1 MAARSLLASR
11 DYRRILDL
19 AAEIVAGAGER
30 SPWARVAAELN
41 DSLHATTTVYH
52 AGFDIRRR
60 TVRGLEW
67 APASA
72 SWIAW
77 EAHARECGEDYPL
90 TSVCAEATLLEPL
103 TISDLMGDLRWFDT
117 ACYATIRRNTD
128 GSTRH
133 LALTLPAPRGVAR
146 AFLVRR
152 SGADYRPREREFAR
166 VLQPLLLGLDRHL
179 RELRRLRDRLA
190 TIPAADPG
198 APPAGD
204 PGLTPRELTVL
215 GLVSEGLTAGTTGRR
230 LGISPHTVNKHL
242 ENAYRKLDARDRI
255 TAVLRARD
263 LRLLPAPGRGRSP
276 GPNAPTDTIGS

>member
-1 MAARSLLASR
+1 MGARSLLASR
-11 DYRRILDL
+11 DYQRILDL
-19 AAEIVAGAGER
+19 TAEIVAGACEK

-41 DSLHATTTVYH
+41 DCLRGTTTVYH

-60 TVRGLEW
+60 TTQGLEW

-77 EAHARECGEDYPL
+77 EAHTRECGEDYPL
-90 TSVCAEATLLEPL
+90 TPVCAEATLLEPL
-103 TISDLMGDLRWFDT
+103 TISDLMGDLRWFGT
-117 ACYATIRRNTD
+117 ACYAAIRRNTD

-133 LALTLPAPRGVAR
+133 LAVTLPAPRGIAR

-166 VLQPLLLGLDRHL
+166 VLQPLLIGLDRHL
-179 RELRRLRDRLA
+179 RELNRLRAQVA
-190 TIPAADPG
+190 TIPAA
-198 APPAGD
+198 ASPAGN

-215 GLVSEGLTAGTTGRR
+215 GLVSEGLTAATAARR

-242 ENAYRKLDARDRI
+242 ENSYRKLDARDRT

-263 LRLLPAPGRGRSP
+263 LRLLPRPADLWR
-276 GPNAPTDTIGS
+276 

>member
-1 MAARSLLASR
+1 MGARSLLASR
-11 DYRRILDL
+11 DYQRILDL
-19 AAEIVAGAGER
+19 TAEIVAGACVQ

-41 DSLHATTTVYH
+41 DCLHGTTTVYH

-60 TVRGLEW
+60 TTLGLEW

-90 TSVCAEATLLEPL
+90 TPVCAESTLLEPV
-103 TISDLMGDLRWFDT
+103 TISDLMSDLRWFDT
-117 ACYATIRRNTD
+117 ACYAAIRRNTD

-133 LALTLPAPRGVAR
+133 LALTLPAPRGIAR

-166 VLQPLLLGLDRHL
+166 VLQPLLIGLDRHL
-179 RELRRLRDRLA
+179 RELNRLRAQVA
-190 TIPAADPG
+190 TYSAAG
-198 APPAGD
+198 TTAPSAGN

-215 GLVSEGLTAGTTGRR
+215 GLVSEGLTAATAARR

-242 ENAYRKLDARDRI
+242 ENSYRKLDARDRT

-263 LRLLPAPGRGRSP
+263 LRLLRPSRL
-276 GPNAPTDTIGS
+276 D

>member
-1 MAARSLLASR
+1 MGARSLLATR
-11 DYRRILDL
+11 DYQRILDL
-19 AAEIVAGAGER
+19 IAEIVAGACAQ

-41 DSLHATTTVYH
+41 DCLRGTTTVYH
-52 AGFDIRRR
+52 AGFDVRRR
-60 TVRGLEW
+60 TTKGLEW

-90 TSVCAEATLLEPL
+90 TSVCAEATLLEPV

-117 ACYATIRRNTD
+117 ACYSAIRHNTD

-133 LALTLPAPRGVAR
+133 LALTLPAPRGIAR

-152 SGADYRPREREFAR
+152 SGTDYRPREREFAR
-166 VLQPLLLGLDRHL
+166 VLQPLLIGLDRHL
-179 RELRRLRDRLA
+179 RELDRLRARVAA
-190 TIPAADPG
+190 TPAAD
-198 APPAGD
+198 ATRPPAAD

-215 GLVSEGLTAGTTGRR
+215 GLAAEGLTAAAAARR

-242 ENAYRKLDARDRI
+242 ENSYRKLDARERT

-263 LRLLPAPGRGRSP
+263 LRLLPVSANVWR
-276 GPNAPTDTIGS
+276 